1 MATTKVAVTIDTE
14 LLQQLDQLV
23 ASHVFANR
31 SKAIQVAL
39 RNTLVQLRHERLAVE
54 CAKLNPNAEQALA
67 EEGIELELAKW
78 PEY

>member
-1 MATTKVAVTIDTE
+1 MAKTKVAVTIDTE
-14 LLQQLDQLV
+14 LLEQLDQLV

-31 SKAIQVAL
+31 SKAVQDAL
-39 RNTLVQLRHERLAVE
+39 HDKLAQLRHNRLAFE
-54 CAKLNPNAEQALA
+54 CAKLNPHVEQATA